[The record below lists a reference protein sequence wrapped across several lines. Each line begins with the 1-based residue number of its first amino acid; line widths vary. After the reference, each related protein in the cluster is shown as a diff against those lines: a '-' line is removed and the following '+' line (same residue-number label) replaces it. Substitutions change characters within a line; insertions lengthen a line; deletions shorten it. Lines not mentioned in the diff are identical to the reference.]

1 MAQNTK
7 NQKAKQ
13 TKQQVKKNVQDKS
26 TQQKKKSTSGKSS
39 SGCCKWFLGSI
50 VLLAVIAG
58 VLHYDTN
65 TNGKGVFAN
74 SATGKMLKNA
84 GLLPHVEKAYV
95 VVMTNTARGYKWA
108 EQRLPGYMAP
118 VGRLACDMF
127 KLTRNTACS
136 AYGIVKDFAVAKWPV
151 VSAALESYVPGLPQK
166 LENVTVSTR
175 VLISDSIGKIVE
187 FFKVNVFVGTLSP
200 ENLGKALNQTQIA
213 VVKYA
218 NEFSQQMDA
227 WAKRK

>member
-1 MAQNTK
+1 MAQNAK

-26 TQQKKKSTSGKSS
+26 TQQKKKTASGKSS
-39 SGCCKWFLGSI
+39 SGCCKWFLGSL

-84 GLLPHVEKAYV
+84 GLLPYVEKSYV

-108 EQRLPGYMAP
+108 EQTLPGYMAP
-118 VGRLACDMF
+118 VWQLLCD
-127 KLTRNTACS
+127 LYRIVRNAACS
-136 AYGIVKDFAVAKWPV
+136 TCGIIKDYAVGKWPV
-151 VSAALESYVPGLPQK
+151 VSAALESYIPGLPQK

-175 VLISDSIGKIVE
+175 VFITDSFGKIVE
-187 FFKVNVFVGTLSP
+187 FFKVNVFVGSLSP
-200 ENLGKALNQTQIA
+200 ENLGKALNQTQLA
-213 VVKYA
+213 VAKYA
-218 NEFSQQMDA
+218 TKFSEQMDT
-227 WAKRK
+227 WAKQK